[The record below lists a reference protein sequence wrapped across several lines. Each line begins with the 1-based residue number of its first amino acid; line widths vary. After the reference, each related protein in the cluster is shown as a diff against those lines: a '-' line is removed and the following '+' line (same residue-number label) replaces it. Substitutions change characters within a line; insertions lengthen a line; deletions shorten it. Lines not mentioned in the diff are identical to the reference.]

1 MEKLGQSS
9 TKQSLLQQESLLD
22 FSKNVRLKNTT
33 EQKNEK
39 KKILTL
45 RNSSDLITRQEN
57 QTSGFFLSF
66 GVISLKFGAK
76 FPPTI
81 FIEQGD

>member
-1 MEKLGQSS
+1 M
-9 TKQSLLQQESLLD
+9 
-22 FSKNVRLKNTT
+22 R
-33 EQKNEK
+33 K
-39 KKILTL
+39 KKTLTL

-66 GVISLKFGAK
+66 GVITLKFGAK

-81 FIEQGD
+81 FLEQGD

>member
-1 MEKLGQSS
+1 M
-9 TKQSLLQQESLLD
+9 
-22 FSKNVRLKNTT
+22 R
-33 EQKNEK
+33 

-57 QTSGFFLSF
+57 QTLGFFLSF
-66 GVISLKFGAK
+66 GVITLKFGAK

-81 FIEQGD
+81 FLERGD